1 MRMHAL
7 LLISAI
13 ICQYGATGTLMYDY
27 EQPELTSTQGK
38 CTFPFIREIHYAS
51 VLIEKKGDK
60 MCQQGNFFD
69 YMNEYNFISAEPAP
83 VKVRRYAEV
92 ARRETDSPGAPEDE
106 ALCLLS
112 KERDAV
118 MHLSCKQRLTRSKF
132 NINPFGLRFGK
143 RQDLLNTPAAKSGT
157 RKLLPI
163 LLYLRDLQIAT

>member
-1 MRMHAL
+1 
-7 LLISAI
+7 
-13 ICQYGATGTLMYDY
+13 
-27 EQPELTSTQGK
+27 
-38 CTFPFIREIHYAS
+38 
-51 VLIEKKGDK
+51 
-60 MCQQGNFFD
+60 MCQQGHFFD